1 MLRIPPSGG
10 SFSKRICEH
19 MKLTIKLK
27 KYITWVLLGL
37 ILVLIVLGASGTLSS
52 TTVAH
57 PNLNI
62 IPAVAVED
70 YYSAYLLSYDEAI
83 TDSEEIHL
91 VPVTDFVLAPGEEL
105 SDDLSYYQWIED
117 NSISF
122 TVSIT
127 TTGLYH
133 IFLDYLSETDSHMPI
148 SLSVKLNGEEN
159 APYYEASQIILNT
172 LWKETT
178 SELGTDRYGNDVSIM
193 QETFEA
199 WQYVALRD
207 ARRLY
212 QDGLMFYLPAGDNQI
227 EIEKLAGEFLLR
239 EIKIQAN
246 TIYPT
251 YENYLNLHDDIPV
264 TGLFRLEAEESYYKN
279 SSTIGRGVNRDPLV
293 LPFSMTKLKLNV
305 LGTDSFDVSG
315 DAVTWIADVEQA
327 GYYEIT
333 LKVKQSRQNT
343 SVYRSLYING
353 EIPFEEAQYLSFPYR
368 RDWQNMT
375 LQNMDKEPLMFYLEP
390 GDTITLEVNSSM
402 FVTIIDRLKIVTSQM
417 SQLGLDITKLTRNN
431 TDQGIDWDMILY
443 FPDLNLQLGDWL
455 AELQVIADALNEIYG
470 FENDAQIVQDIKAA
484 MGKIE
489 KIADDINELPRRLTL
504 LSTGSS
510 SALQLLSNQMDSIL
524 RQPMVLD
531 ALFIHSQDQDLP
543 NANGTFWDGL
553 RVSVGRFFLSFF
565 DPSYSERASSDELE
579 IWVNRSR
586 QYVDLLQKIT
596 DDQFTNE
603 TGIKVKISLISDD
616 GKLLLA
622 NSADQ
627 QPDAALGIS
636 AWIPNEYG
644 MRGMLYDMRQAEGF
658 EQTISVFNP
667 EQLIPMVYDG
677 KLYGLPETE
686 NFFVMF
692 YRKDILDQLDL
703 DVPNTWDDVLSMLPV
718 LRRYGMSFYIP
729 LSNTSS
735 LKSFDATGP
744 FINQFE
750 GQIYAE
756 DGLSAA
762 LDNENTIQ
770 AMTFM
775 TDLYRE
781 YSMPYQVP
789 SFFNS
794 FRYSNIPIG
803 IGDFG
808 MYLQLMNA
816 ASDISGLWNIALIP
830 GIEHEVLNPET
841 DVMETVINRSMSG
854 AQQASVIF
862 EKSNKKEEAWK
873 FLSWWMSTDTQ
884 IMFSETL
891 VNTLGTRYMWNSAN
905 LEAFEQFRWNEEHK
919 AIILEQ
925 WTHLK
930 EIPKIP
936 GSYII
941 EREIS
946 NTWNSVVYD
955 DANLR
960 STVSD
965 ALIKIDKELA
975 RKMKEFGYL
984 DSKGNVIK
992 PFILPT
998 REQIEG
1004 WYPNE

>member
-1 MLRIPPSGG
+1 
-10 SFSKRICEH
+10 